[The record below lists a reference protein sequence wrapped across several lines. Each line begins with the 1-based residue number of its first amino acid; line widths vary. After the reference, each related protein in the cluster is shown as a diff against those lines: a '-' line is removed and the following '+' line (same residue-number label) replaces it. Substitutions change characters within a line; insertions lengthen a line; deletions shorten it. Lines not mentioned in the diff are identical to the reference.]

1 MKGFFSMIKQWDI
14 VIIVGFVSLSF
25 LPVFIFSY
33 IQAGEI
39 TGNSMNVAV
48 ISARNQEIERITLT
62 GNTGNQF
69 LNIPDIECD
78 SNAVEITNDQIR
90 VKSSTCPEQICVR
103 RGYINK
109 LGQTIVCIPH
119 KVIIEI
125 ETDEGMTDELVI
137 SS

>member
-1 MKGFFSMIKQWDI
+1 MIKQWDI
-14 VIIVGFVSLSF
+14 VIIVVLVSLSF

-33 IQAGEI
+33 VQAGKI
-39 TGNSMNVAV
+39 TENSMNVAV

-69 LNIPDIECD
+69 LNIPEIECD
-78 SNAVEITNDQIR
+78 LNAVEITNEQIR
-90 VKSSTCPEQICVR
+90 VKRSTCPEQICVR

-109 LGQTIVCIPH
+109 PGQTIVCIPH

-125 ETDEGMTDELVI
+125 ETDEGVTDELII